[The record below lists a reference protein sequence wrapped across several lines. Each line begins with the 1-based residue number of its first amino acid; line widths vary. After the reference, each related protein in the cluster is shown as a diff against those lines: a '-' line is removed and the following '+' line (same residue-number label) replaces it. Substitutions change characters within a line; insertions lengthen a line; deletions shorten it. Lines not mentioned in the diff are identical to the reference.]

1 MIYIRSGWSLIKNQ
15 LPSIIILFLYQ
26 LLWGSFLYRLVNSV
40 VTEVL
45 VRYPDPPPNP
55 LSQALFLLEGPYELK
70 HSPEIHL
77 YLWLLLGM
85 ALIRLLVTP
94 LLQAGVLYGLMPKE
108 ERKSGLPLFRG
119 MKEFGKQV
127 FLFLFIEL
135 VLISLPLIWIIPH
148 IQGLLPDI
156 LRSGTMQ
163 ITPILKVSALL
174 FVWMIYCWLIDQ
186 CLLFAQFGYL
196 FKRGL
201 WRSILIGVK
210 YVLPGVGIS
219 LILGAFA
226 LILFIIFGSV
236 SWIWTGILALIMQ
249 QSYPFIRSL
258 FRVWGLTSQYQLW
271 EIKSQKS

>member
-1 MIYIRSGWSLIKNQ
+1 MESYKKPASLYHHSVSVSVALGIIFIQTHQFSCNGGPGQIPRS
-15 LPSIIILFLYQ
+15 
-26 LLWGSFLYRLVNSV
+26 
-40 VTEVL
+40 
-45 VRYPDPPPNP
+45 PPNP
-55 LSQALFLLEGPYELK
+55 LSQALFLLEGPNELK
-70 HSPEIHL
+70 HSSEIHL

-85 ALIRLLVTP
+85 TLIRLLVTP

-119 MKEFGKQV
+119 MKEFGRPV

-135 VLISLPLIWIIPH
+135 VLISIPLIWILPH
-148 IQGLLPDI
+148 VQGILPDL
-156 LRSGTMQ
+156 LRSGTIQ
-163 ITPILKVSALL
+163 VTPILKVSAVL
-174 FVWMIYCWLIDQ
+174 FAWMIYCWFIDQ

-201 WRSILIGVK
+201 WGSILIGVK
-210 YVLPGVGIS
+210 YVLPGAGIS

-236 SWIWTGILALIMQ
+236 SWIWTGLLALILQ